1 MYKRILSLILVSCIC
16 SFLLLPTSATSE
28 KDTAPLSLDEDI
40 STTAVNKD
48 VIIIV
53 PGIMGSE
60 LKYGSTL
67 VWSPN
72 DSSESAI
79 KCFKWI
85 ACDETGAS
93 SYTITPYI
101 GDSYGTQ
108 ETYETLYTTLYNA
121 YNSSTCD
128 VKFFAY
134 DWRLSCVSAAE
145 SLRNLI
151 SGYNGKIY
159 IVAHSMGGLVASQ
172 YIKNATTSQKN
183 RTTIITL
190 GTPFQGSPKAVNVF
204 ENGAMFD
211 DLIGILIVNSFVKSV
226 VPNFP
231 SAYELLPTIRHPF
244 FLMKEESTLT
254 YASSMSFLKTRD
266 WALKSNGTVKPMF
279 STADNFLS
287 NLGYGSSHVIYNAAN
302 VYHIVSDGHDTVSKV
317 NYRLDGGSYRTD
329 YLAMSN
335 AGDGTVLTQ
344 SARNGLAASNSKVFT
359 YSTIGDHTG
368 MVSNPTVLNK
378 IKSLINSTRS
388 SSVSS
393 IPSIQDQTTLHSV
406 NDRGWIVG
414 DEFDNRRIIVN
425 INHGGCGELYL
436 SSGEAIQNI
445 GESLFYTNQNGTEI
459 RVGSLLKTGTGYQ
472 YVLYD
477 NSYSFSCPDIS
488 ESSDIVIRYLNDG
501 YYEKIEEYNELPD
514 TPISISISGYQSK
527 FNQVSSLMS
536 CQSNDIASF
545 IPVSKNYSL
554 NELNILNAQ

>member
-1 MYKRILSLILVSCIC
+1 MYKRILSLFLISCIC
-16 SFLLLPTSATSE
+16 SAFLLPVAATSE
-28 KDTAPLSLDEDI
+28 KDSAPLPLGENI
-40 STTAVNKD
+40 STAAVNKD

-53 PGIMGSE
+53 PGTMGSE

-79 KCFKWI
+79 NCFKWI
-85 ACDETGAS
+85 ACGETGTP

-108 ETYETLYTTLYNA
+108 ETYITLYTTLYNT

-134 DWRLSCVSAAE
+134 DWRLSCVGAAE
-145 SLRNLI
+145 SLRTLI

-211 DLIGILIVNSFVKSV
+211 DLVGTLIVNSFIKSV

-244 FLMKEESTLT
+244 FLMQEESTLT
-254 YASSMSFLKTRD
+254 YASSMNFLKTRD

-279 STADNFLS
+279 STADTFLS

-302 VYHIVSDGHDTVSKV
+302 VYHIVSDGHDTVSKI
-317 NYRLDGGSYRTD
+317 NYRLEGGSYHTD
-329 YLAMSN
+329 YLAISN

-359 YSTIGDHTG
+359 YSSVGDHTE
-368 MVSNPTVLNK
+368 MVSNSTVLNK
-378 IKSLINSTRS
+378 VKTLINATRS
-388 SSVSS
+388 SSISS
-393 IPSIQDQTTLHSV
+393 PPSIQDQTTPQSV

-425 INHGGCGELYL
+425 INHGGCGELFL
-436 SSGEAIQNI
+436 SNGEVIQNI
-445 GESLFYTNQNGTEI
+445 GESLFYTDQNGTETK
-459 RVGSLLKTGTGYQ
+459 VGSLLKTGTGYQ

-477 NSYSFSCPDIS
+477 NSYIFSCPDIS
-488 ESSDIVIRYLNDG
+488 KSSDIVVRYLNDG
-501 YYEKIEEYNELPD
+501 YYEKIEEYSDLTD
-514 TPISISISGYQSK
+514 APISISISGYQNK
-527 FNQVSSLMS
+527 LTQVSSLIDG
-536 CQSNDIASF
+536 QSDDIATF
-545 IPVSKNYSL
+545 IPTSKNYSL
-554 NELNILNAQ
+554 DELNALNTQ